1 MRKAAGVKRLSSFDL
16 SLALSLAAVLGLV
29 LASAGL
35 WLGGGRLGSLVTPGL
50 VLVYLTG
57 GLPAASRALGA
68 LWNERVLDMTC

>member
-1 MRKAAGVKRLSSFDL
+1 MKRISSVDL

-35 WLGGGRLGSLVTPGL
+35 WLGSGRLGAPVTPGL

-57 GLPAASRALGA
+57 GLPAASRPMRA
-68 LWNERVLDMTC
+68 RCC